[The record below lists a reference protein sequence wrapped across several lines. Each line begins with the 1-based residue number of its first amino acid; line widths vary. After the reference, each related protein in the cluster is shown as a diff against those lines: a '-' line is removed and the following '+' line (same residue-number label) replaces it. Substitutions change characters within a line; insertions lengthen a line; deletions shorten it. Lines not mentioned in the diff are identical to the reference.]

1 MDNLKADIKV
11 LGEKNAERLKS
22 SIVDIII
29 ENISNDFE
37 SYDSYLLDPDDVAE
51 FIEECK
57 KEAFNRICEEA
68 YRDYVDDTGDN
79 IELEDLF

>member
-1 MDNLKADIKV
+1 MDNLKTVIKV
-11 LGEKNAERLKS
+11 LGEENVERLKS

-37 SYDSYLLDPDDVAE
+37 SYGLYLLDPDDVAE

-57 KEAFNRICEEA
+57 KEAFNR
-68 YRDYVDDTGDN
+68 VK
-79 IELEDLF
+79 EDVINDMKKKIRECI

>member
-1 MDNLKADIKV
+1 MDNLKAAIKV

-57 KEAFNRICEEA
+57 KEAFNRIK
-68 YRDYVDDTGDN
+68 
-79 IELEDLF
+79 EDVINDMMKKIGECI

>member
-1 MDNLKADIKV
+1 MDNLKTVIKV
-11 LGEKNAERLKS
+11 LGEENVERLKS

-37 SYDSYLLDPDDVAE
+37 SYTLCLLDPDDVAE

-57 KEAFNRICEEA
+57 KEAFNR
-68 YRDYVDDTGDN
+68 VK
-79 IELEDLF
+79 EDVINDMMKKIR

>member
-1 MDNLKADIKV
+1 MDNLKAIIKV
-11 LGEKNAERLKS
+11 LGEENAERLKS

-37 SYDSYLLDPDDVAE
+37 SYYLCLLDPDDVAE

-57 KEAFNRICEEA
+57 NEAFNRIKEDVINDMIKKIKE
-68 YRDYVDDTGDN
+68 N
-79 IELEDLF
+79 I

>member
-1 MDNLKADIKV
+1 MDNLKAVIKV
-11 LGEKNAERLKS
+11 LGEENVERLKS

-37 SYDSYLLDPDDVAE
+37 SYDLCLLDPDDVAE

-57 KEAFNRICEEA
+57 KEAFEKIK
-68 YRDYVDDTGDN
+68 
-79 IELEDLF
+79 EDIVNDMVKKIKENV